1 MVRVV
6 SWLSGHQECSP
17 SDPDPPGEPKEE
29 AHFFHS
35 SVFEDD
41 DSESGPGGKSLSSI
55 NSLKRKL

>member
-6 SWLSGHQECSP
+6 SWLSGHRECSRG
-17 SDPDPPGEPKEE
+17 DPDPPGEPKEE

-41 DSESGPGGKSLSSI
+41 DGESGPGGKAPSSTISLM
-55 NSLKRKL
+55 KKL